1 MTRGAPLLMLA
12 VRTTA
17 SAPDVRPSHLHRS
30 SVRSCQVASGA
41 RVAAEDHRAG
51 RGRKIFRC
59 CSGAVDGSP
68 TGSDTADSREDS
80 APSRNSIRDSTRCN
94 GVCSRP
100 PAPSYRL
107 LIERAF
113 SHCNRRRGPVR
124 DWNEFTQPSD
134 PSDWAWADGGRGKLK
149 VGRMIGWLVSAAAA
163 ALQKQVPITT
173 VNLT

>member
-1 MTRGAPLLMLA
+1 MGPVRAKAALTRSAPLLMLV

-17 SAPDVRPSHLHRS
+17 SPPDVRPSHLHRS
-30 SVRSCQVASGA
+30 SVRSCQVAPGA

-68 TGSDTADSREDS
+68 TGSDTADSREDR

-107 LIERAF
+107 LIERLTAAMLLVAAIVF
-113 SHCNRRRGPVR
+113 EVIGSRARIVTGAKCGPR
-124 DWNEFTQPSD
+124 YY
-134 PSDWAWADGGRGKLK
+134 G
-149 VGRMIGWLVSAAAA
+149 
-163 ALQKQVPITT
+163 
-173 VNLT
+173 